1 MQPRPRI
8 PFLARGARAAFT
20 LIELLVVIA
29 IIAILAAILF
39 PVFAQAREKA
49 RQSACLSNLK
59 QIGTALQL
67 YTQDYDETVPSA
79 RTYGAWWTKANPRG
93 WPPPFAKDQ
102 QMPYVK
108 NEAVW
113 FCPSVAL
120 DRVMHPPSHKTATY
134 RDNQTTYFW
143 NFNCQERGRGSRTET
158 LAARA
163 LASVPYPAEQP
174 MWWDIPYWASDSVHQ
189 NGVNAAFL
197 DGHAKWAR
205 IDDTE
210 GYSSENDYYG
220 MHSCDGFE
228 VNKPRR

>member
-1 MQPRPRI
+1 MRPR
-8 PFLARGARAAFT
+8 RGFTRRVCRVVPAFT

-59 QIGTALQL
+59 QVGIALQM

-79 RTYGAWWTKANPRG
+79 RTFGRWWTKYDPRS
-93 WPPPFAKDQ
+93 WPEPFARDQ
-102 QMPYVK
+102 LMPYVK
-108 NEAVW
+108 NEALW
-113 FCPSVAL
+113 NCPSIPL
-120 DRVMHPPSHKTATY
+120 DRIFFPPLAKVGTF

-143 NFNCQERGRGSRTET
+143 NYFCQERGRGPKGEM

-163 LASVPYPAEQP
+163 IAGVPYPAEQP
-174 MWWDIPYWASDSVHQ
+174 MWWDIPYWATDSVHQ
-189 NGVNAAFL
+189 HGVNAVFL

-205 IDDTE
+205 IDEPE
-210 GYSSENDYYG
+210 GFGGATDYYG
-220 MHSCDGFE
+220 QHSCDGFE
-228 VNKPRR
+228 LNKKK